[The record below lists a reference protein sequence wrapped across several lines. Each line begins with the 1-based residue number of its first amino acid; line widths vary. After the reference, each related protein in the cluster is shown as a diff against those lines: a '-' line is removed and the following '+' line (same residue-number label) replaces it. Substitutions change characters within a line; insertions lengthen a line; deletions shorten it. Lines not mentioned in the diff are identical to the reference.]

1 MELTKDTSPWRWG
14 FETHRDDGND
24 RKTRILFCMNVIN
37 SVSTVIEGKAAR
49 GIIIVRGRELVW
61 SFLLED
67 VNVVLDVH
75 LMVLNPV

>member
-1 MELTKDTSPWRWG
+1 M
-14 FETHRDDGND
+14 
-24 RKTRILFCMNVIN
+24 RILFCMSVIN

-67 VNVVLDVH
+67 VSVVLDVH